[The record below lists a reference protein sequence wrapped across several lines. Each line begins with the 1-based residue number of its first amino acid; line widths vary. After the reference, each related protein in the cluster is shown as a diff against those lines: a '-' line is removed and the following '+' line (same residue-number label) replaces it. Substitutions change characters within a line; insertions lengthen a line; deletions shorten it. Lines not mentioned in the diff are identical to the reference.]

1 VDDCLGFFANF
12 LDVVRVRMGIARKGP
27 CSAEDRSLLRDRRIR
42 TLFKRLL
49 FSQRV
54 LVLGASAMAG
64 LGLSHAL
71 RCL

>member
-1 VDDCLGFFANF
+1 
-12 LDVVRVRMGIARKGP
+12 MGISRKGP